1 MAIEKKTPQ
10 DKIYIDIDG
19 EKGNAFYLLGSAKNL
34 AKQLGMNYHTIMD
47 EMKQGDYMHL
57 LKTFDFPLFFTSR
70 VLGNIIKQLFLQ
82 YFAGNAE
89 RPLASHLFFKLK
101 LQTNLIKHKFFCKSL
116 LNMFTR
122 SVGFLLFFEL
132 TLQNTL

>member
-1 MAIEKKTPQ
+1 MCACWLGVSIIAIEKKTPQ

-57 LKTFDFPLFFTSR
+57 LKTFDFHFGDYVTLQTSNPEYLDSFTSMWSYKK
-70 VLGNIIKQLFLQ
+70 N
-82 YFAGNAE
+82 
-89 RPLASHLFFKLK
+89 
-101 LQTNLIKHKFFCKSL
+101 C
-116 LNMFTR
+116 
-122 SVGFLLFFEL
+122 EL
-132 TLQNTL
+132 WDYKC

>member
-34 AKQLGMNYHTIMD
+34 AEQLGMNYHTIID

-57 LKTFDFPLFFTSR
+57 LKTFDFHFGDYVTLQTSNPEYLDSFTSMWSYKK
-70 VLGNIIKQLFLQ
+70 N
-82 YFAGNAE
+82 
-89 RPLASHLFFKLK
+89 
-101 LQTNLIKHKFFCKSL
+101 C
-116 LNMFTR
+116 
-122 SVGFLLFFEL
+122 EL
-132 TLQNTL
+132 WDYKC

>member
-1 MAIEKKTPQ
+1 MAIEQKTPQ

-57 LKTFDFPLFFTSR
+57 LKTFDFHFGDYVTLQTSNPEYLDSFTSMWSYKKNCELWDYKCQQMKHHMTLTQNQNEQIMLVMQEIIVR
-70 VLGNIIKQLFLQ
+70 KILG
-82 YFAGNAE
+82 
-89 RPLASHLFFKLK
+89 
-101 LQTNLIKHKFFCKSL
+101 
-116 LNMFTR
+116 
-122 SVGFLLFFEL
+122 VGYIGVM
-132 TLQNTL
+132 